1 MLTRIRIVRVQ
12 VGMTDQRV
20 LYTAREL
27 DEPVTISH
35 AAAVEALHEG
45 CIDTEHGLMR
55 FGSNYTFLVTVEHN
69 DLEFLAIYKPRI
81 GERPLWDFPDG
92 TLCQRET
99 ASYVLS
105 EMLGWNL
112 VPPTVLRE
120 GPRGVGSIQV
130 FISHDP
136 DRHYF
141 TFDESLEPQTRL
153 MAAFD
158 ALANNADRK
167 GGHCLLDEEEHLWGI
182 DHGLTFNAMYKL
194 RTVIWKYSGETF
206 SPRILADMQ
215 KLCDQL
221 EDDNNALN
229 QDLRTLLSLPEIQA
243 LQSRLRRLL
252 AEETYPEPGPG
263 PNRPWPAV

>member
-1 MLTRIRIVRVQ
+1 
-12 VGMTDQRV
+12 MTDQRV

-35 AAAVEALHEG
+35 DEALRALREG
-45 CIDTEHGLMR
+45 CIDAEHGLMR
-55 FGSNYTFLVTVEHN
+55 FGSNYTFLVSVQHEGQA
-69 DLEFLAIYKPRI
+69 FLAIYKPRI

-105 EMLGWNL
+105 EMLGWSL

-120 GPRGVGSIQV
+120 GPRGIGSIQV
-130 FISHDP
+130 FINHDP
-136 DRHYF
+136 NRHYF
-141 TFDESLEPQTRL
+141 TFDKSLEPQVRR

-167 GGHCLLDEEEHLWGI
+167 GGHCLLDEEERLWGI
-182 DHGLTFNAMYKL
+182 DHGLTFNSMYKL
-194 RTVIWKYSGETF
+194 RTVIWKYSGEPF
-206 SPRILADMQ
+206 SEELLRDMQ
-215 KLCDQL
+215 RLCDQL
-221 EDDNNALN
+221 EDESAALT
-229 QDLRTLLSLPEIQA
+229 QELRSLLAVHEIHA
-243 LQSRLRRLL
+243 LQSRLNRLL
-252 AEETYPEPGPG
+252 TDGTYPEPGPG